1 MAEEASNSSPSL
13 FHCSM
18 QAFEDGVPQSAK
30 AKRSERTVDCGKV
43 GHPPREN
50 SEDIVDSLTGQINI
64 GQMAYVLDVI
74 YRYTGIGGMKGKIKN
89 LYTLKDV

>member
-1 MAEEASNSSPSL
+1 
-13 FHCSM
+13 M

-30 AKRSERTVDCGKV
+30 AKRSERTVDCGKA

-50 SEDIVDSLTGQINI
+50 SEDILDSPTGQIYI
-64 GQMAYVLDVI
+64 GHLAYVPDVI
-74 YRYTGIGGMKGKIKN
+74 YRYTGIGGMKGKIKK